1 MQSRIAT
8 LLIFCKQPRL
18 NHGKQRLAANIGAE
32 PAFNIAKA
40 LLECAIEDAKAWPG
54 PVVISPSHSD
64 QLVWAQSLLPTASVI
79 PQPEGN
85 LGDRIKAVDA
95 ALREQGHEQII
106 TIGTDAPVLNQHYLM
121 ATAKQL
127 CESDVVM
134 SAASDGGV
142 TIMASSHPWPEIAD
156 LPWSTERLNEGLY
169 SKCTSVGLS
178 VSYVD
183 PSYDIDHEQ
192 DLHKLIIDLA
202 EDNRPARQ
210 RLLSLTRK
218 ILNKDESYA

>member
-32 PAFNIAKA
+32 PAFSIAKA
-40 LLECAIEDAKAWPG
+40 LLECALEDAKAWPG
-54 PVVISPSHSD
+54 SVVISPSHSD
-64 QLVWAQSLLPTASVI
+64 QLGWAQSLLPTAFVV

-95 ALREQGHEQII
+95 ALREQGHDRLII
-106 TIGTDAPVLNQHYLM
+106 IGTDAPVLNQQYLL
-121 ATAKQL
+121 TTSKQL
-127 CESDVVM
+127 RESDVVM

-142 TIMASSHPWPEIAD
+142 TIMASSKSWPDIAD
-156 LPWSTERLNEGLY
+156 LPWSTERLNESLY
-169 SKCTSVGLS
+169 SKCKSAGLK

-202 EDNRPARQ
+202 DDHRPARQ

>member
-1 MQSRIAT
+1 MQSKIAT

-32 PAFNIAKA
+32 PAFSIAKA

-64 QLVWAQSLLPTASVI
+64 QLLWAQSLLPTALVV

-85 LGDRIKAVDA
+85 LGDRIKDVDA
-95 ALREQGHEQII
+95 TLRGQGHERII
-106 TIGTDAPVLNQHYLM
+106 IMGTDAPVLNQHYLM
-121 ATAKQL
+121 AAAQQL
-127 CESDVVM
+127 SEFDVVM

-169 SKCTSVGLS
+169 SKCKSAGLKI
-178 VSYVD
+178 SYVD

-202 EDNRPARQ
+202 DDLRPARQ